1 MVIAALQDCRRKFS
15 CLTGNI
21 LAHPASP
28 GCEYR
33 FLLQQRGRILIA
45 IGFLNHQPC
54 LWISVYKSYPPEPR
68 PAGDRMIRR

>member
-1 MVIAALQDCRRKFS
+1 MVIAALQDCRGKFS

-45 IGFLNHQPC
+45 IGFSEEQKLP
-54 LWISVYKSYPPEPR
+54 ITKSRGAAVE
-68 PAGDRMIRR
+68 GDSLKIEF